1 MKHAG
6 RQTGFTLV
14 EIAIVVT
21 IIGLLVASVLGG
33 QALLRSSEAQEII
46 GMVKDL
52 SSAVQGFKQRF
63 RYLPGDF
70 PVDAASP
77 EIPDV
82 SAACRIG
89 GSGAGN
95 GNGQISSNESA
106 CAAEHL
112 IRAGMVR
119 GDPATGFVT
128 RYGSVR
134 LIATNDATANVTGF
148 PASVLNVVEMANIP
162 CDEAM
167 DIARKLDAGELQTG
181 RRVRASVA
189 ACASGSV
196 PFLAFA
202 L

>member
-1 MKHAG
+1 M
-6 RQTGFTLV
+6 
-14 EIAIVVT
+14 
-21 IIGLLVASVLGG
+21 
-33 QALLRSSEAQEII
+33 
-46 GMVKDL
+46 
-52 SSAVQGFKQRF
+52 
-63 RYLPGDF
+63 
-70 PVDAASP
+70 
-77 EIPDV
+77 
-82 SAACRIG
+82 
-89 GSGAGN
+89 
-95 GNGQISSNESA
+95 
-106 CAAEHL
+106 

-167 DIARKLDAGELQTG
+167 DIARKLDAEGC
-181 RRVRASVA
+181 RRGGGFALSCGLRKR
-189 ACASGSV
+189 SV